1 MSNVTLRAQHPDYV
15 GSSNNFAA
23 DVAVLTLDRAVTLN
37 QYVAIATLAPAGSN
51 WEGKETWISG
61 WGKVCELLFL
71 LSFLPAFGLILTMLI
86 Y

>member
-37 QYVAIATLAPAGSN
+37 QYVAIAHAGSCRFQLGGQRN
-51 WEGKETWISG
+51 VDQWLGQS
-61 WGKVCELLFL
+61 L
-71 LSFLPAFGLILTMLI
+71 
-86 Y
+86 